1 MNFQKFRYITL
12 QTFINSTKEEIL
24 SNESKLDLDALDL
37 HINNYVNGNNVSP
50 SDLPS
55 FYSAQ
60 GAEAVEEEHDHD
72 TEDRHLH
79 LESPFLAIQYKYA
92 PADDGV
98 QEEMGVELG
107 EDEQLLRISEFQL
120 NVVGVPENPQAVI
133 QHLKH
138 VIEHLESLE
147 SFTSNESE

>member
-1 MNFQKFRYITL
+1 M
-12 QTFINSTKEEIL
+12 
-24 SNESKLDLDALDL
+24 SNESKIDLNALDL
-37 HINNYVNGNNVSP
+37 HIDNYVNGNAVSP
-50 SDLPS
+50 ADLPS
-55 FYSAQ
+55 FYPTQ
-60 GAEAVEEEHDHD
+60 GAGVVEEEDHEA
-72 TEDRHLH
+72 EDRHIH
-79 LESPFLAIQYKYA
+79 LEAPFLAIQYKYA

-133 QHLKH
+133 QHLQH

-147 SFTSNESE
+147 SFTGNEAE